1 VLGDKLDRRR
11 LWVLVIACVATALVI
26 LSINLPTVI
35 LPEIAG
41 NLSASFAEQQWV
53 VNAYALSLAALLL
66 TAGSLSDRLGRKRV
80 FVAGLVWF
88 LLSSLLC
95 GLAWGPVVLDLAR
108 AAQGVGGAV
117 LFAGS
122 LAILGEEFQGSE
134 RGGALGIWGA
144 VVGAAT
150 AAGPLVGGALSETL
164 GWRWAFHLCV
174 VLTLPA
180 IPLAIAYLTES
191 SELASGGIDWIGVA
205 ALSTGVFFVVFALVG
220 GNDRGWESPTT
231 LGAFVL
237 GVFCLA
243 GYILTEKVER
253 DPMLD
258 LSLFRVPTFV
268 GASLVAF
275 SVSGAVFA
283 MLVFAPQFFLDAEGA
298 SAFGTGLRMLPFGLA
313 AFAASVLAGQISN
326 RLPTRAFLGI
336 GMVLV
341 SLGLALMHGVDAA
354 SSWQRLAPGLAVAGA
369 GLGLVNPLLAAAA
382 LGVVSSARG
391 GMAAGINN
399 TFRQLGISVG
409 VAGLGAILQN
419 GQAQDAA
426 ETASQGEAFVVGF
439 NQALLV
445 GAAIAFVGALLAVLL
460 VRPRDFADAS
470 EDQATQGRE
479 ED

>member
-1 VLGDKLDRRR
+1 MGDKLDARR

-35 LPEIAG
+35 LPEIAAD
-41 NLSASFAEQQWV
+41 LSASFAEQQWV

-88 LLSSLLC
+88 LFSSLLC
-95 GLAWGPVVLDLAR
+95 GLAWSPVVLDLAR
-108 AAQGVGGAV
+108 AAQGAGGAV

-150 AAGPLVGGALSETL
+150 AAGPLFGGALSATL

-174 VLTLPA
+174 VLALPT
-180 IPLAIAYLTES
+180 IVLAVLHLAES
-191 SELASGGIDWIGVA
+191 SDRVSGGIDWIGVA
-205 ALSTGVFFVVFALVG
+205 TLGAGVFFVVFALVG
-220 GNDRGWESPTT
+220 GNDRGWGSPVT
-231 LGAFVL
+231 LGALSL
-237 GVFCLA
+237 GVLFLA
-243 GYILTEKVER
+243 GYVLAEKVER

-298 SAFGTGLRMLPFGLA
+298 SSFGTGLRMLPFGLA
-313 AFAASVLAGQISN
+313 AFATSVLAGRISE
-326 RLPTRAFLGI
+326 RLPIRALLGT
-336 GMVLV
+336 GMALV
-341 SLGLALMHGVDAA
+341 GLGLALMYGVEA
-354 SSWQRLAPGLAVAGA
+354 SSGWERLAPGLAIAGA
-369 GLGLVNPLLAAAA
+369 GLGLVNPLLADAA
-382 LGVVSSARG
+382 LGVVSAARG

-399 TFRQLGISVG
+399 TFRQFGISVG

-419 GQAQDAA
+419 GQTNSLS
-426 ETASQGEAFVVGF
+426 ETASQAEAFVAGF

-460 VRPRDFADAS
+460 VRPSDFAAAS
-470 EDQATQGRE
+470 EDEAKN
-479 ED
+479 